1 MCMIYAQWH
10 VVEKFSHVTIHDAEG
25 GYVGNMKNAAV
36 AISVVNEHN
45 KRLAESFNPPQNGWI
60 SAKTINQQTSVAA

>member
-10 VVEKFSHVTIHDAEG
+10 VVDKFSHVTIHDAEG
-25 GYVGNMKNAAV
+25 GYVGNMKDAAV

-45 KRLAESFNPPQNGWI
+45 KRLAEYFQLREDGWI
-60 SAKTINQQTSVAA
+60 SAKTKSN